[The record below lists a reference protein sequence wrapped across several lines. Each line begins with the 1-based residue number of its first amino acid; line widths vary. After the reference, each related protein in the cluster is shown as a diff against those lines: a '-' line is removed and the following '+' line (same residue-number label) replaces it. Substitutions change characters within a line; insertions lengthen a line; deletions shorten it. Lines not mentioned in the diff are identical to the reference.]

1 MSDRED
7 MSERYWDAQLETM
20 PVDRRRL
27 LREHRLRWQLRRC
40 FDGSPFYRALLEG
53 AGLDPANI
61 GGLADLQRVPML
73 DIGDLSAASPED
85 AAAWSVAPQ
94 AWWQE
99 DDRVGPAVR
108 RVLTD
113 GDVVHRADLAAR
125 ALWAAGGRPGHRLAV
140 ADTGRRTT
148 HVAIGDGAGRI
159 GITLQAVDREAP
171 GPSGG
176 GTVVTLLTPEPG
188 NADPALAERRLAQV
202 PWSAS
207 WPPPAGLAARTS
219 GALALDLV
227 APTVAYACGE
237 GDGAHW
243 ADDHFLIETVDPATR
258 RPVLAGTSGA
268 LVITDLTRE
277 GSPLLRLW
285 TGLEANLIDE
295 PCPCGRTSARSTLVR
310 PLG

>member
-1 MSDRED
+1 
-7 MSERYWDAQLETM
+7 MSERYWDTQLETM

-40 FDGSPFYRALLEG
+40 AGGSPFYRALLEG
-53 AGLDPANI
+53 AGLDPDKVD
-61 GGLADLQRVPML
+61 GLADLQFVPMVER
-73 DIGDLSAASPED
+73 GDLPAASAQD
-85 AAAWSVAPQ
+85 AAMWSVAPQ

-99 DDRVGPAVR
+99 DEPIGPALR

-140 ADTGRRTT
+140 ADTGRHTT
-148 HVAIGDGAGRI
+148 RVAIKDGAVRI
-159 GITLQAVDREAP
+159 GITPQAVDREAP
-171 GPSGG
+171 GSSRA
-176 GTVVTLLTPEPG
+176 GTVVTLLTPEHG
-188 NADPALAERRLAQV
+188 NADPAFAERRLAQV
-202 PWSAS
+202 PWSTS
-207 WPPPAGLAARTS
+207 WPPAGSAAGTS

-227 APTVAYACGE
+227 APTVAYACGKAE
-237 GDGAHW
+237 GAHW

-258 RPVLAGTSGA
+258 KPAPAGASGA

-277 GSPLLRLW
+277 GSPLLRFW
-285 TGLEANLIDE
+285 TGLEADLIDE
-295 PCPCGRTSARSTLVR
+295 ACPCGRTSARSTRVR